1 FTTVGTFNCDGCK
14 GSGTNSVTF
23 GGGGDNSL
31 TLSFAGEAATL
42 SDLSLG
48 YVFAS
53 FGKFQVSA
61 AGSGGMIPPGTTFTL
76 TITQTAPSF
85 SGLPFLRALTGTV
98 DYNANS
104 GFIIFNVTRVNFWN
118 LTYDILYNPVPV
130 LQPTANGNISIIT

>member
-1 FTTVGTFNCDGCK
+1 MTRRVMRVYRMLLTLAAAAICIAFSNISACAEPLTFTTVGTFNCDGCK

-76 TITQTAPSF
+76 TITQTAP
-85 SGLPFLRALTGTV
+85 
-98 DYNANS
+98 
-104 GFIIFNVTRVNFWN
+104 
-118 LTYDILYNPVPV
+118 
-130 LQPTANGNISIIT
+130 